1 MLLAVAFLTLHAVAA
16 FVVPSRLWGG
26 SHLAAWPATAGLTFL
41 GVMLAATLL
50 GGSLAPKLPLPPFP
64 GERRTWLVA
73 AVSAITFALLCER
86 HHLYGD
92 GSVLLRSRGM
102 SFTVFRGPVIVKS
115 VAFFVQTVE
124 ERLGLSV
131 ETAFRLL
138 AVASGVV
145 VVYLCVRLC
154 RNLGRSDAERLIP
167 PGRPGRFRRM
177 ADLLQSHR
185 VLPALDRGRH
195 VFCLFFAVRALQRQA
210 TIWWTWPLFAAL
222 LPFTSRPSASPRRG
236 CTSDSRPGAR
246 RTASDVLRSDRRGHR
261 LLRFPCCPE
270 TSHTFCCFR

>member
-154 RNLGRSDAERLIP
+154 RNLGRSDAERLI
-167 PGRPGRFRRM
+167 
-177 ADLLQSHR
+177 LLA
-185 VLPALDRGRH
+185 ALAGSGAWQIFFGH
-195 VFCLFFAVRALQRQA
+195 IEYYPLLTVAVMFYLFFAVRALQRQA

-222 LPFTSRPSASPRRG
+222 LPFHFSALCLAPAQLYVGLSAWRTEGPR
-236 CTSDSRPGAR
+236 
-246 RTASDVLRSDRRGHR
+246 
-261 LLRFPCCPE
+261 
-270 TSHTFCCFR
+270 